1 MKKNS
6 RTFNSVRNIL
16 TGFVGQ
22 FIFILAGFI
31 NRSIFI
37 KCLSSEYLGVNGL
50 FTNILTML
58 SLADLGIGTA
68 IVYALY
74 KPLAEDNKIEISK
87 LMNFYKKAYSSIGI
101 VIFILGLGLI
111 PFLDSMIGSA
121 PNIQESIYVI
131 YLIYLFNTSIT
142 YFASYKSSLIIADQ
156 KNYISTLITYGV
168 YFLQTLI
175 QIIVLFITKNFIAY
189 LIVQSICAILQNII
203 ITIVADKMYPYLRD
217 NKNLHISKKVRK
229 NLIAD
234 VRALVLVKLGSV
246 LVTNTDNIII
256 TYVSGLSI
264 VGLLSNYTML
274 VNAINRVLQ
283 QLFTGITASIGNLN
297 AKESRKKKEQMF
309 EIVNFCNFWLF
320 GFSAIC
326 IILLINDVIH
336 VWIGPQYQLDESI
349 SIMLAINF
357 YMVGMQNAVWTYKNT
372 LGIFQK
378 GRYLLL
384 LTAAINLILSVI
396 LGKTIGLF
404 GILLSTAI
412 ARICTNTWYDPY
424 IVYRI
429 GFKKGCKRYFFKYIK
444 YIVVLIIAG
453 LPTYLLCNLIN
464 FTPFITL
471 LLKLIICLI
480 VPNII
485 IMAFFIK
492 TKEMKYLLRI
502 LITLIESISKKV
514 KKRK

>member
-6 RTFNSVRNIL
+6 RTFNSIRNIL

-22 FIFILAGFI
+22 FIYILAGFI
-31 NRSIFI
+31 NRSVFI
-37 KCLSSEYLGVNGL
+37 QCLSSEYLGVNGL
-50 FTNILTML
+50 FTNILSML

-74 KPLAEDNKIEISK
+74 KPLAERNKEEISR
-87 LMNFYKKAYSSIGI
+87 LMNFYSKAYTSIGVI
-101 VIFILGLGLI
+101 IFILGLGLI
-111 PFLDSMIGSA
+111 PFLESMIGSA
-121 PNIQESIYVI
+121 PNIKESIYII

-156 KNYISTLITYGV
+156 KNYVSTLITYGV
-168 YFLQTLI
+168 YFLQTII

-189 LIVQSICAILQNII
+189 LIVQSICAVLQNII
-203 ITIVADKMYPYLRD
+203 ISIMADIMYPYLKEY
-217 NKNLHISKKVRK
+217 KNLYISKKARK

-234 VRALVLVKLGSV
+234 VRALILVKLGSV
-246 LVTNTDNIII
+246 LVMNTDNIII
-256 TYVSGLSI
+256 TYCSGLSI

-283 QLFTGITASIGNLN
+283 QLFNGITASVGNLN
-297 AKESRKKKEQMF
+297 AKESRKRKEQMF
-309 EIVNFCNFWLF
+309 EVINFCNFWLF

-336 VWIGPQYQLDESI
+336 VWIGKQYILPQSI
-349 SIMLAINF
+349 AVMLAINF

-384 LTAAINLILSVI
+384 LTAAINLILSLI

-412 ARICTNTWYDPY
+412 ARVLTNTWYDPY
-424 IVYRI
+424 IVYKI

-444 YIVVLIIAG
+444 YIGVLIIAG
-453 LPTYLLCNLIN
+453 LPTYFLCNLIN

-480 VPNII
+480 IPNVI
-485 IMAFFIK
+485 IMIFFIN
-492 TKEMKYLLRI
+492 TREMKYILR
-502 LITLIESISKKV
+502 LVITLIETLSKKI
-514 KKRK
+514 KRHK